1 MANVSSRS
9 LCSVCGSIWH
19 PPRSSL
25 VLEWVCTLM
34 LGGNKLG
41 LVGRRKT
48 TDKVETMSTANV
60 ARFFGR
66 LCSCGSVPQ
75 DDAGDLANIRVKFE
89 PLPAS
94 EEMQSAEHMRTS
106 LTRALRLR
114 GRSRNSEAWPE
125 ATAPHDTDISV
136 AISERIGNEISAL
149 RTRVLKSRIG
159 DGKKRR
165 PAVANDFPDLLQR
178 LKMIMLVAK
187 VELRLESVNQNNG
200 EGTYQLVDQQ
210 AAPLDHLSRSAAVLE
225 IGRPKTDVSRVW
237 QMKFTPGGRIRM
249 DHYALMLQQLIA
261 WRFFT
266 PSDRFDG
273 EGIPLR
279 WQPTGADV
287 QQVALESSMAALSF
301 NFLNRHRV

>member
-1 MANVSSRS
+1 MLGVHK
-9 LCSVCGSIWH
+9 LG
-19 PPRSSL
+19 
-25 VLEWVCTLM
+25 WVC
-34 LGGNKLG
+34 
-41 LVGRRKT
+41 RRKT
-48 TDKVETMSTANV
+48 TTKVEVMSSAKVGQFLN
-60 ARFFGR
+60 R
-66 LCSCGSVPQ
+66 LCSCGTVPEN
-75 DDAGDLANIRVKFE
+75 DAGDLANIRVKFE
-89 PLPAS
+89 PLAAS
-94 EEMQSAEHMRTS
+94 EEMQSAEHMRST
-106 LTRALRLR
+106 LGRVLRLR

-125 ATAPHDTDISV
+125 ATAPHDADVSV
-136 AISERIGNEISAL
+136 AISERIENEVSAL

-187 VELRLESVNQNNG
+187 VELRVESVNQNNG

-210 AAPLDHLSRSAAVLE
+210 AAPLDHLSRSAAILE
-225 IGRPKTDVSRVW
+225 ITRPQTDVSRVW
-237 QMKFTPGGRIRM
+237 QMKFTPGGRVRM

-266 PSDRFDG
+266 PSDRFEG

-287 QQVALESSMAALSF
+287 QQIALESSMAALSF
-301 NFLNRHRV
+301 NFLNRRRF